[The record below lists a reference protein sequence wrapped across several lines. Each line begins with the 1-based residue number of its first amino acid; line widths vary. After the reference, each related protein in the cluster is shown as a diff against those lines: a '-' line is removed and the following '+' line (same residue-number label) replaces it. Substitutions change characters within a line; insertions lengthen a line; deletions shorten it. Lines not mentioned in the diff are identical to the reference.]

1 MAAFRWRRW
10 NNAIHR
16 DFGYFFFGM
25 TVIYALSG
33 IALNHIKDW
42 NPNYIIRNWET
53 AVSLPVTST
62 YLSKDQVVDILDQI
76 GLKREYKKHYFPNP
90 QTVKVFLDHGSAIID
105 LSASTAFIETI
116 RRRPVFNQVNFLHYN
131 PTRWWTW
138 FSDIYAGALA
148 LLAITGLFVLRGKN
162 GITRRGAWIT
172 VAGIL
177 IPLIFL
183 FIYKGKGL

>member
-42 NPNYIIRNWET
+42 NPNYIIRNWNT
-53 AVSLPVTST
+53 TVNVPSVST
-62 YLSKDQVVDILDQI
+62 YLSKDQILDILDQV
-76 GLKREYKKHYFPNP
+76 GLKREYKKHYYPDK
-90 QTVKVFLDHGSAIID
+90 QTLKVFLDHGSATFN
-105 LSASTAFIETI
+105 LGTGSGTIETI

-148 LLAITGLFVLRGKN
+148 LLAITGLFVLKGKN
-162 GITRRGAWIT
+162 GLTRRGAWIT
-172 VAGIL
+172 LAGIL

-183 FIYKGKGL
+183 FVYKGKGL